1 MTQFFPPVSNCGL
14 VGSSCSTRPNTRGT
28 SLVFEFILYTG
39 TRVLGFYPYLG
50 TVPGTMVLEYGK
62 KEKRGELL
70 GIQLD
75 LLSILEDFPVAVAIV
90 DTMNSTYLLLSIDSI
105 PFFVSYRISDIPLV
119 SIPGY
124 RDSTGCMR

>member
-1 MTQFFPPVSNCGL
+1 M
-14 VGSSCSTRPNTRGT
+14 
-28 SLVFEFILYTG
+28 FEFILYTG